1 MKLEEW
7 TDEHNLHYSSDQLE
21 GLHVI
26 GTCGT
31 CEHWDY
37 SGQKAGF
44 CKKYPSAGVTQS
56 QTPEYFGCIYWG
68 IKV

>member
-1 MKLEEW
+1 MKLKDWIENPI
-7 TDEHNLHYSSDQLE
+7 DYPNSNLY
-21 GLHVI
+21 VI

-56 QTPEYFGCIYWG
+56 QTPEYFGCIYWD